1 MDPRRVVDIARLSDA
16 AFFVE
21 VAAGLPL
28 IHENAVRI
36 WESVLVLAERKHYRA
51 AQILKTVALEEAAK
65 YLILLDAVRC
75 PRKPDMKKFSDQLKK
90 FYAHLARGLYAEIC
104 DWRPADLR
112 ELRVNIERECRTYYL
127 DGPHDV
133 DWIFRNDILRQREE
147 AFYVDY
153 VDRDGTHEW
162 VSPKD
167 SEVLSSGLS
176 FGYEPSAL
184 RLVGALHKG
193 GIGKPEALELIA
205 RIWRPKV
212 FTDDSGYGELRAVT
226 VETLSL
232 LGEQGLLEANDQVV
246 LSSIAELWPFPLY
259 DFAMKDIPVD
269 KKDLKDIQ
277 DQWYPD
283 V

>member
-133 DWIFRNDILRQREE
+133 DPP
-147 AFYVDY
+147 
-153 VDRDGTHEW
+153 G
-162 VSPKD
+162 S
-167 SEVLSSGLS
+167 SETTFSGNAKK
-176 FGYEPSAL
+176 PSTLITLTAMVPMNGC
-184 RLVGALHKG
+184 RR
-193 GIGKPEALELIA
+193 GIAK
-205 RIWRPKV
+205 
-212 FTDDSGYGELRAVT
+212 S
-226 VETLSL
+226 
-232 LGEQGLLEANDQVV
+232 
-246 LSSIAELWPFPLY
+246 
-259 DFAMKDIPVD
+259 
-269 KKDLKDIQ
+269 
-277 DQWYPD
+277 
-283 V
+283 